1 MECTITVT
9 ENAREKVTELLE
21 AAPDMSAVRI
31 FVQGGGC
38 AGMQHSMTFAD
49 KKEERD
55 IEFAPKFYIDP
66 VAIHFMDGAT
76 IDYENDGFHESFVF
90 HDVFKA
96 QGGSG
101 TCGGCGAATGP
112 GYEPH

>member
-9 ENAREKVTELLE
+9 ESAREKVNELLE

-38 AGMQHSMTFAD
+38 
-49 KKEERD
+49 
-55 IEFAPKFYIDP
+55 
-66 VAIHFMDGAT
+66 
-76 IDYENDGFHESFVF
+76 
-90 HDVFKA
+90 
-96 QGGSG
+96 
-101 TCGGCGAATGP
+101 GAATGP